1 MSKEAHNEKEAE
13 NEGESREITFNKK
26 GKKAKI
32 YRGCAKYLVCE
43 WNGGDSEIS
52 TVYDGQLL
60 FKNKNIK
67 YKGKTVDGF
76 KVPGNIAEEVK
87 NWLEELEEEKKE
99 MIEKDMRK
107 KQKER
112 QEKIEQ
118 GKIRIQNNPAWGNIV
133 HGLGKQKE
141 CIEAEILNELFRHK
155 WEPSDPDSLPSELV
169 QDILEDV
176 DEYEYYETT
185 VEEFVELLE
194 DEVVEKTK
202 EKVIGD
208 AREEA
213 EKEMKK
219 EKKKREMEEKKERL
233 FEKAKETGEKQKIK
247 SFSTHCM
254 DPDEECN
261 VDIVTVYAMP
271 DGTEKKEAH
280 HTW

>member
-1 MSKEAHNEKEAE
+1 MGRNSQDEMEEEKAE
-13 NEGESREITFNKK
+13 RREITFRKK
-26 GKKAKI
+26 GKEAKI

-52 TVYDGQLL
+52 SVYDGQLL

-76 KVPGNIAEEVK
+76 KVPEDVADEVK
-87 NWLEELEEEKKE
+87 NWLEELEEERKE
-99 MIEKDMRK
+99 VIEKDMREK
-107 KQKER
+107 EKER
-112 QEKIEQ
+112 QEKIDQ
-118 GKIRIQNNPAWGNIV
+118 GKIRIQNNPTWGNIV

-141 CIEAEILNELFRHK
+141 SIEAEILNELFRHK
-155 WEPSDPDSLPSELV
+155 WEPNDPDTLPSELV

-176 DEYEYYETT
+176 EEYEYYETT
-185 VEEFVELLE
+185 VEEFIELL
-194 DEVVEKTK
+194 DDGVVEKTK

-208 AREEA
+208 ARDEA

-219 EKKKREMEEKKERL
+219 EERKEEMREKKERL
-233 FEKAKETGEKQKIK
+233 FEKAKKSGVKQKIR
-247 SFSTHCM
+247 SYAATCM
-254 DPDEECN
+254 NPDEECD

-271 DGTEKKEAH
+271 DKTVKKEAH